1 MDPEAIRHRVRTKL
15 QEQRALVEEMLR
27 RREQLA
33 GSLFVR
39 FGVCGKE
46 GCVCRTGRKHG
57 PYYVLSTRSAGRGGF
72 SYLDEQQM
80 AEARAL
86 VKAYREYRAGMRRL
100 SRVGEQL
107 VVLLRRYQ
115 EATTREGTPAGGLAL
130 ARSGLKK

>member
-100 SRVGEQL
+100 TRVGEQL

-115 EATTREGTPAGGLAL
+115 EATTREGTRRVGLPPHAQ
-130 ARSGLKK
+130 A